1 VFDFGGAEV
10 EQCVLWRKCG
20 RRKILRDSETT
31 LTDPRR
37 RKRTCR
43 CRGWLLHRAA
53 GVSGLLRVLSLSH
66 APAVVVSLDRAR
78 AVITATEVLH
88 PARPVRRVA
97 PDDRHLQAP
106 GRFHCRRSCLPRR
119 VESWPFLV
127 ERGRRGQALGSG
139 EGGPAV

>member
-97 PDDRHLQAP
+97 PDDRLRATCRRLAVSTAAGLVFHDELCH
-106 GRFHCRRSCLPRR
+106 GRFFGLFVHKRIGL
-119 VESWPFLV
+119 F
-127 ERGRRGQALGSG
+127 G
-139 EGGPAV
+139 